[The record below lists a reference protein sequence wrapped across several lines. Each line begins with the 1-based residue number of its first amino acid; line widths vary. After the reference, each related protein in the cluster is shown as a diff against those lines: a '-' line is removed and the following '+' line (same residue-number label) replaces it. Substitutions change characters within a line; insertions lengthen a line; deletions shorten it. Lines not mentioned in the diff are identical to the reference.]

1 MQHAVILANGSFP
14 TADYPLQLLKSA
26 TYIICCDGAVNKL
39 EQAGLT
45 PYAIVGDLDSMD
57 PVLKEKYFDRFYH
70 FAEQDTNDLT
80 KTVNWC
86 LAEGFT
92 ELTIIGA
99 TGERDDH
106 TIGNIF
112 LLLRYASKIKV
123 EMITDYGT
131 FIPLLKSSTINS
143 QKGQQISIFSPYA
156 DTVIGTTN
164 LKYPLNDQTL
174 PELWNGT
181 LNEAL
186 DSSFRIDFKGKG
198 LIIYLEH
205 KFKEG
210 D

>member
-14 TADYPLQLLKSA
+14 TQDYPLQLLKSA

-57 PVLKEKYFDRFYH
+57 TVLKEKYFDRFYH

-112 LLLRYASKIKV
+112 LLLRYAAKIKV
-123 EMITDYGT
+123 KMITDYGT

-143 QKGQQISIFSPYA
+143 QKRQQISIFSPYA
-156 DTVIGTTN
+156 DTVISTTN
-164 LKYPLNDQTL
+164 LKYPLNEQTL

-186 DSSFRIDFKGKG
+186 DNSFRIDFKGKG
-198 LIIYLEH
+198 LIIFLEH
-205 KFKEG
+205 K
-210 D
+210 